1 MHLFRAACAV
11 ALPSLV
17 LGVLAAP
24 PASAAET
31 STGVRCTVVGTSGD
45 DLLVGTSSRDVV
57 CGLGGDD
64 VIRSG
69 GGNDLIDAGAGDD
82 VVRAG
87 SGGDRVLAADGADDV
102 AGGDGDDTVAGGGGA
117 DDIEG
122 DAGDDTISGGAG
134 QDDLA
139 GEGGGD
145 DVSGGAGD
153 DTLEGGG
160 AGDDLE
166 GQGGDDDLSG
176 GSGADALDGGVGT
189 NICIV
194 DAADES
200 VRCKYDEQAPVMVE
214 TVIDPGTVDVSAG
227 DADFTVRVHATD
239 DTGVEDVQVQLYD
252 GDMYVDVPPLMP
264 VSGDQRDGWWET
276 TATVPR
282 WTRPATLSPTVIV
295 RDRLDRTQYD
305 TSSPARLQ
313 VLDDDPDTET
323 PRMWLRSP
331 VGSDPVDVRTEGAD
345 VKVSVRATDAQS
357 GVDRVDLCLSKP
369 ADENQLM
376 LYGICRDGVPRA
388 SGTAHDGVWTA
399 VLRIPKG
406 ARNGTWNVTAYADD
420 RVHTDGGVSWLG
432 PDAYQRYVDLHA
444 CCGEAN
450 PFPDGAGALT
460 VIGAEDNT
468 AAWTDDVTVTP
479 AEVDTLPADATTHVR
494 VRAQDVAGEGV
505 TQVTSLL
512 VADSNLATAPQF
524 DQVDLA
530 LTTGDLEDGVWEG
543 DLVLPQGT
551 PPGTYHV
558 LTFVTDVAHSTGFI
572 GPSYPNDTTGWR
584 ILASDPKVVVKDT
597 RP

>member
-1 MHLFRAACAV
+1 M
-11 ALPSLV
+11 
-17 LGVLAAP
+17 
-24 PASAAET
+24 
-31 STGVRCTVVGTSGD
+31 
-45 DLLVGTSSRDVV
+45 V

-252 GDMYVDVPPLMP
+252 GDVYVDVPPLMP

-357 GVDRVDLCLSKP
+357 GVDRVDLCLSS
-369 ADENQLM
+369 
-376 LYGICRDGVPRA
+376 RR
-388 SGTAHDGVWTA
+388 T
-399 VLRIPKG
+399 R
-406 ARNGTWNVTAYADD
+406 
-420 RVHTDGGVSWLG
+420 
-432 PDAYQRYVDLHA
+432 
-444 CCGEAN
+444 
-450 PFPDGAGALT
+450 
-460 VIGAEDNT
+460 
-468 AAWTDDVTVTP
+468 
-479 AEVDTLPADATTHVR
+479 
-494 VRAQDVAGEGV
+494 
-505 TQVTSLL
+505 TS
-512 VADSNLATAPQF
+512 
-524 DQVDLA
+524 
-530 LTTGDLEDGVWEG
+530 
-543 DLVLPQGT
+543 
-551 PPGTYHV
+551 
-558 LTFVTDVAHSTGFI
+558 
-572 GPSYPNDTTGWR
+572 
-584 ILASDPKVVVKDT
+584 
-597 RP
+597 

>member
-1 MHLFRAACAV
+1 MNLFRAACAV

-45 DLLVGTSSRDVV
+45 DLLVGTSSRDVI

-69 GGNDLIDAGAGDD
+69 GGDDLVDAGAGAD

-87 SGGDRVLAADGADDV
+87 SGDDRVLATGGADDLS
-102 AGGDGDDTVAGGGGA
+102 GGDGDDTVAGGGGA
-117 DDIEG
+117 DDVEG
-122 DAGDDTISGGAG
+122 DAGGDTISGGVG
-134 QDDLA
+134 PDDLA
-139 GEGGGD
+139 GEDGAD
-145 DVSGGAGD
+145 DMSGGSGD

-160 AGDDLE
+160 SGDELD

-176 GSGADALDGGVGT
+176 DSGADDLDGGVGT

-200 VRCKYDEQAPVMVE
+200 VRCKYDEQPPVAVE
-214 TVIDPGTVDVSAG
+214 TVIDPGAVDVTEQ
-227 DADFTVRVHATD
+227 DADVLVRVHATD
-239 DTGVEDVQVQLYD
+239 DTGVEDVQLQLYSTD
-252 GDMYVDVPPLMP
+252 GDVFVDVPHLEL
-264 VSGDQRDGWWET
+264 VSGDERDGWWET
-276 TATVPR
+276 TTTVPR
-282 WTRPATLSPTVIV
+282 WTRPATLGPTAIV
-295 RDRLDRTQYD
+295 RDRLDRMQFD
-305 TSSPARLQ
+305 SSSPARLQ
-313 VLDDDPDTET
+313 VLDDNPDTT
-323 PRMWLRSP
+323 GPRLELRAP
-331 VGSDPVDVRTEGAD
+331 LNPDPIDVRDRGAD
-345 VKVSVRATDAQS
+345 VKVSVHGTDALS
-357 GVDRVDLCLSKP
+357 GVDRVDLCLSRP
-369 ADENQLM
+369 YDLGYTTTVCLEA
-376 LYGICRDGVPRA
+376 VPRT
-388 SGTAHDGVWTA
+388 SGTARDGVWTT

-406 ARNGTWNVTAYADD
+406 APSGLWNVWTSADD
-420 RVHTDGGVSWLG
+420 RVHNSSRWLG
-432 PDAYQRYVDLHA
+432 PDAYRGWVDHRW
-444 CCGEAN
+444 CCG
-450 PFPDGAGALT
+450 PTYSFGDDVGALT
-460 VIGAEDNT
+460 VIGAEDHT

-479 AEVDTLPADATTHVR
+479 SEVDTLPADATTHVR
-494 VRAQDVAGEGV
+494 VRAQDAAGEGV
-505 TQVTSLL
+505 TQVTSVL
-512 VADSNLATAPQF
+512 VSDSNLATAPQF
-524 DQVDLA
+524 DQVDLT
-530 LTTGDLEDGVWEG
+530 LTSGDLVDGVWEG